1 MITGGSARKLEPD
14 EVREGPDLQ
23 RIADDS
29 GGRCVVRSF
38 AVARQILRA
47 PDATRQTNSSVRGMT
62 ALGVFFE
69 GDPLADDGGFAG
81 LLRMVRARSALLGA
95 PSAPIR

>member
-1 MITGGSARKLEPD
+1 
-14 EVREGPDLQ
+14 
-23 RIADDS
+23 
-29 GGRCVVRSF
+29 VVRSF